1 MTWQGIVG
9 QDEVVDRFRQTLRR
23 GRLASSYLFVG
34 PEGVGKRTF
43 AMRLAQT
50 LFCKQTPATEMDPCG
65 NCQPCQQMLAGTH
78 PDLDIIAL
86 PPDKNEIPLALLI
99 GKEEHRMKEGFCY
112 NLSRKPLPESRKIG
126 VIDDADML
134 NDEGSNS
141 LLKMLEEPPPRSL
154 LILIGTNPQ
163 KQLPT
168 IRSRCQTIHF
178 KPLGTDH
185 LVDLLLTT
193 GVLDDREKAEILAAQ
208 SDGGLENACHWALD
222 ELWPFRSDLFALLA
236 QLPPEGERLGKLV
249 QAFIDGE
256 SSPKGRRKRLRLVAQ
271 LVEDFYRLLL
281 YKLLDIDAILP
292 HRDRNLLAAASQAAE
307 HARDLGTAGPK
318 VAANQLERCLVA
330 RKQIEQNAN
339 PAALVGCWV
348 DDLVRCTSPT

>member
-9 QDEVVDRFRQTLRR
+9 QDEVVDRFGQTLRR

-43 AMRLAQT
+43 ALRLAQT
-50 LFCKQTPATEMDPCG
+50 LLCKQTPPAEMAPCG

-78 PDLDIIAL
+78 TDLDMIAL
-86 PPDKNEIPLALLI
+86 PPDKNYIPIELLI
-99 GKEEHRMKEGFCY
+99 GDIEHRMKEGFCY
-112 NLSRKPLPESRKIG
+112 NLSRKPLEKSRKIG
-126 VIDDADML
+126 IIDDADML
-134 NDEGSNS
+134 NDAGSNC

-168 IRSRCQTIHF
+168 IRSRCQTIYF
-178 KPLGTDH
+178 KPLGTEH

-193 GVLDDREKAEILAAQ
+193 GVGFDREKAEILAAQ
-208 SDGGLENACHWALD
+208 SDGGLESACHWAED
-222 ELWPFRSDLFALLA
+222 ELWPFRNDLFALLA
-236 QLPPEGERLGKLV
+236 HLPPEGERLGKLI
-249 QAFIDGE
+249 QSFIDGE
-256 SSPKGRRKRLRLVAQ
+256 SSSKERRMRLRLVTQ

-292 HRDRNLLAAASQAAE
+292 HRDRSLLAAVSQAAE
-307 HARDLGTAGPK
+307 HARFSGTAGPK
-318 VAANQLERCLVA
+318 VAANQLERCLVT